1 MKRFIFPMII
11 LCAALFVVIGCSNE
25 KAIEKTIDD
34 WTSAINAP
42 DASTSYDAIYNV
54 LSPDSDYYDP
64 VNIQNLVN
72 YFTNFTPVSYVL
84 GDMNIDNPYADV
96 LADAT
101 YADIPNAAK
110 FVMKKK
116 QGFFSFLAPEWNVY
130 KYFDN
135 ALFVPDQDEVWR
147 KLKKQP

>member
-1 MKRFIFPMII
+1 MKRVIFPVII

-25 KAIEKTIDD
+25 KAIEETIAD
-34 WTSAINAP
+34 WTSAVSAL
-42 DASTSYDAIYNV
+42 DADAIYDV
-54 LSPDSDYYDP
+54 MSPDSDFYDP
-64 VNIQNLVN
+64 VNIQNILIV
-72 YFTNFTPVSYVL
+72 YFTGFTPVSYDL

-96 LADAT
+96 PADAI
-101 YADIPNAAK
+101 YAGIPNAAK

-135 ALFVPDQDEVWR
+135 GLFVPDQDEVWR

>member
-1 MKRFIFPMII
+1 MKRVIFPVII

-25 KAIEKTIDD
+25 KAIEETIAD
-34 WTSAINAP
+34 WTSAINDADP
-42 DASTSYDAIYNV
+42 DAMRDAV
-54 LSPDSDYYDP
+54 SPDSEMYDP
-64 VNIQNLVN
+64 ALINTLITSI
-72 YFTNFTPVSYVL
+72 FRGFHPVSYDL

-96 LADAT
+96 PADAI
-101 YADIPNAAK
+101 YAGIPNAAK

-135 ALFVPDQDEVWR
+135 GLFVPDQDEVWR

>member
-1 MKRFIFPMII
+1 MKRVIFPVII

-34 WTSAINAP
+34 WTSAINDADP
-42 DASTSYDAIYNV
+42 DALGDAV
-54 LSPDSDYYDP
+54 SPDSEMYDP
-64 VNIQNLVN
+64 VAIEALITD
-72 YFTNFTPVSYVL
+72 YFANFDPVSY
-84 GDMNIDNPYADV
+84 DIIEINIDAPLADV
-96 LADAT
+96 PADAS
-101 YADIPNAAK
+101 YVGLPNDAK

>member
-1 MKRFIFPMII
+1 MKRVIFPVII

-25 KAIEKTIDD
+25 KAIEKTIND
-34 WTSAINAP
+34 WTSAINDADP
-42 DASTSYDAIYNV
+42 DAMRDAV
-54 LSPDSDYYDP
+54 SPDSEMYDP
-64 VNIQNLVN
+64 ALIDTLIKI
-72 YFTNFTPVSYVL
+72 YFADFDPVSYDL

-96 LADAT
+96 PADAV
-101 YADIPNAAK
+101 YAGIPNAAK

-135 ALFVPDQDEVWR
+135 GNFDPGEEVWK

>member
-34 WTSAINAP
+34 WTSAINAADP
-42 DASTSYDAIYNV
+42 DAMGDAV
-54 LSPDSDYYDP
+54 SPDSEMYDP
-64 VNIQNLVN
+64 VVIENLITT
-72 YFTNFTPVSYVL
+72 YFKGLGLVSYVL

>member
-1 MKRFIFPMII
+1 
-11 LCAALFVVIGCSNE
+11 
-25 KAIEKTIDD
+25 
-34 WTSAINAP
+34 
-42 DASTSYDAIYNV
+42 
-54 LSPDSDYYDP
+54 
-64 VNIQNLVN
+64 
-72 YFTNFTPVSYVL
+72 
-84 GDMNIDNPYADV
+84 MNIDNPYADV